1 VIAEISINHNGS
13 IKEAFKMVYTAKV
26 LGAESIKHQTHVI
39 EDEMSAEARKVV
51 PGNVDISIYD
61 IVDRCALDEQDEIK

>member
-1 VIAEISINHNGS
+1 
-13 IKEAFKMVYTAKV
+13 MVYTAKV